1 MSKRDDRVS
10 LVDMLVYAEE
20 AIEILG
26 NTSQEE
32 IANNRVMQLALQRLV
47 EIVGEAA
54 RRVSKNTQEQHEE
67 IAWREIIGMRNRL
80 AHAYDR
86 VGLKV
91 LWEVIV
97 EDFPPLVEL
106 LENIVGRDPDR
117 SELPLTATDSLL

>member
-80 AHAYDR
+80 AHAYDS
-86 VGLKV
+86 VSLKV
-91 LWEVIV
+91 LWEVIA

-117 SELPLTATDSLL
+117 SEPP

>member
-32 IANNRVMQLALQRLV
+32 IAHNRVMQLALQRLV

-86 VGLKV
+86 VSLKV

-97 EDFPPLVEL
+97 EDFPLLVEL

-117 SELPLTATDSLL
+117 SEPP